1 MPKITYTDEVNAHFG
16 IPWTDD
22 LKYDKGELV
31 CALSPEEID
40 RLTIEDPERAQTLT
54 RLLMDQPASEKED
67 PIQWGWT
74 LPGWRRVME
83 RFDKDK
89 IHVIMGGNRSSKT
102 FFANRMLVHLA
113 QTIPEAEIRSMHV
126 SEERSISDA
135 QRYIWQNLPARY
147 KRAKKKSA
155 NHSLQYNQKNG
166 FNAGKAIFPP
176 TDPNA
181 ERGSTIFFNNYRQ
194 FMADPQIF
202 EGWAAHCIHADEEIP
217 ENIFTSLLARL
228 TDFKGRLILT
238 FTTLQGWTPLINS
251 LLKGAETVRTRY
263 SELLQRDL
271 PVEQISANWPD
282 CRIHYFWTQDSP
294 FIDGKELMRTYSK
307 QPLETKLARLYGIPS
322 KSFEGRFPKFSRE
335 TNVVEHSKIPFI
347 ADPSINATRYF
358 ICDPGGSKPWSAMW
372 VGVIPDGRAYVY
384 REFPDQSMG
393 GPWAL
398 PHVNGAGKSVGKPGP
413 GQKPLG
419 WGYIQYR
426 DHFLDLEG
434 GEDIFERIVDPRMG
448 SATVRTKE
456 GESNIINTMS
466 NLGFVFRS
474 APGVDIEAGIAKIND
489 ALSWDDTEPM
499 NDENTPKLFVSDH
512 CENTISALM
521 EYTADATR
529 SSAFKD
535 FPDCLRYF
543 YVSGPDH
550 ISESS
555 LQATGGG
562 GY

>member
-1 MPKITYTDEVNAHFG
+1 MPKITYTDEVDAHFG

-102 FFANRMLVHLA
+102 FFANRMLLHLA
-113 QTIPEAEIRSMHV
+113 QSIPEAEIRSMHV
-126 SEERSISDA
+126 SEERSISDS
-135 QRYIWQNLPARY
+135 QRYIWQNLPGRY
-147 KRAKKKSA
+147 KRTKKKSS

-166 FNAGKAIFPP
+166 FNAGKAILPP

-181 ERGSTIFFNNYRQ
+181 ERGSTIYFNNYRQ
-194 FMADPQIF
+194 YMADPQIF
-202 EGWAAHCIHADEEIP
+202 EGWSAHCIHMDEEVP
-217 ENIFTSLLARL
+217 ESIFNTLLGR
-228 TDFKGRLILT
+228 TVDYHGRLILT

-263 SELLQRDL
+263 SEILQREL
-271 PVEQISANWPD
+271 PVEQVSANWPD

-294 FIDGKELMRTYSK
+294 FIDGKELIRTYSK
-307 QPLETKLARLYGIPS
+307 QPQEVKLARLFGIPS
-322 KSFEGRFPKFSRE
+322 KSFEGRFPKFNRE
-335 TNVVEHSKIPFI
+335 SNVIEHEQIPFI
-347 ADPSINATRYF
+347 KDPSIDVTRYF
-358 ICDPGGSKPWSAMW
+358 ICDPGGSKPWVALW
-372 VGVIPDGRAYVY
+372 AGVMRDGRIFIY
-384 REFPDQSMG
+384 REFPDSTMG
-393 GPWAL
+393 AWAL

-413 GQKPLG
+413 GQRPLG
-419 WGYIQYR
+419 WGYIEYR
-426 DHFLDLEG
+426 DHFEDLED

-448 SATVRTKE
+448 AATVRTKE

-466 NLGFVFRS
+466 NLGFVFRA

-499 NDENTPKLFVSDH
+499 TVDNTPKLFVSDR
-512 CENTISALM
+512 CDNTVSSMM
-521 EYTADATR
+521 EYSGQSR
-529 SSAFKD
+529 SEHWKD
-535 FPDCLRYF
+535 QIDCLRYLM
-543 YVSGPDH
+543 VSGADY

>member
-1 MPKITYTDEVNAHFG
+1 
-16 IPWTDD
+16 
-22 LKYDKGELV
+22 
-31 CALSPEEID
+31 
-40 RLTIEDPERAQTLT
+40 
-54 RLLMDQPASEKED
+54 
-67 PIQWGWT
+67 
-74 LPGWRRVME
+74 ME

-147 KRAKKKSA
+147 KRTKKKSA

-217 ENIFTSLLARL
+217 EAIFSSILARL

-294 FIDGKELMRTYSK
+294 FVDGAELIRTYSK

-322 KSFEGRFPKFSRE
+322 KSFEGRFPKFNRE

-347 ADPSINATRYF
+347 ADPSINATRYM
-358 ICDPGGSKPWSAMW
+358 ICDPGGSKPWSAIW
-372 VGVIPDGRAYVY
+372 IGVISDGRAYVY

-426 DHFLDLEG
+426 DHFLELEG

-448 SATVRTKE
+448 AATVRTKE

-550 ISESS
+550 VTESS

>member
-102 FFANRMLVHLA
+102 FFANRMLLHLA
-113 QTIPEAEIRSMHV
+113 QSIPEAEIRSMHV
-126 SEERSISDA
+126 SEERSISDS
-135 QRYIWQNLPARY
+135 QRYIWQNLPGRY
-147 KRAKKKSA
+147 KRTKKKSS

-166 FNAGKAIFPP
+166 FNAGKAILPP

-181 ERGSTIFFNNYRQ
+181 ERGSTIYFNNYRQ
-194 FMADPQIF
+194 YMADPQIF
-202 EGWAAHCIHADEEIP
+202 EGWSAHCIHMDEEVP
-217 ENIFTSLLARL
+217 ESIFNTLLGR
-228 TDFKGRLILT
+228 TVDYHGRLILT

-263 SELLQRDL
+263 SEILQREL
-271 PVEQISANWPD
+271 PVEQVSANWPD

-294 FIDGKELMRTYSK
+294 FIDGKELIRTYSK
-307 QPLETKLARLYGIPS
+307 QPQEVKLARLFGIPS
-322 KSFEGRFPKFSRE
+322 KSFEGRFPKFNRE
-335 TNVVEHSKIPFI
+335 SNVIEHEQIPFI
-347 ADPSINATRYF
+347 KDPSIDVTRYF
-358 ICDPGGSKPWSAMW
+358 ICDPGGSKPWVALW
-372 VGVIPDGRAYVY
+372 AGVMRDGRIFIY
-384 REFPDQSMG
+384 REFPDSTMG
-393 GPWAL
+393 AWAL

-413 GQKPLG
+413 GQRPLG
-419 WGYIQYR
+419 WGYIEYR
-426 DHFLDLEG
+426 DHFEDLED

-448 SATVRTKE
+448 AATVRTKE

-466 NLGFVFRS
+466 NLGFVFRA

-499 NDENTPKLFVSDH
+499 TVDNTPKLFVSDR
-512 CENTISALM
+512 CDNTVSSMM
-521 EYTADATR
+521 EYSGQSR
-529 SSAFKD
+529 SEHWKD
-535 FPDCLRYF
+535 QIDCLRYLM
-543 YVSGPDH
+543 VSGADY

>member
-1 MPKITYTDEVNAHFG
+1 MPKITYTDEVDARFG

-22 LKYDKGELV
+22 LKYEKGELV

-54 RLLMDQPASEKED
+54 RLLMDQPTSEKED

-102 FFANRMLVHLA
+102 YFANRMLVHLA
-113 QTIPEAEIRSMHV
+113 QSIPEAEIRSMHV
-126 SEERSISDA
+126 TEERSIADA

-147 KRAKKKSA
+147 KRTKKKSA
-155 NHSLQYNQKNG
+155 THSLQYNQKNG
-166 FNAGKAIFPP
+166 FNAAKAILPP

-181 ERGSTIFFNNYRQ
+181 ERGSTIYFNNYRQ
-194 FMADPQIF
+194 YMADPQIF
-202 EGWAAHCIHADEEIP
+202 EGWSAHCIHMDEEVP
-217 ENIFTSLLARL
+217 ESIFNTLLGR
-228 TDFKGRLILT
+228 TVDYHGRLILT

-263 SELLQRDL
+263 SELLQREL

-294 FIDGKELMRTYSK
+294 FIDGHELVRTYSK
-307 QPLETKLARLYGIPS
+307 QPQEVKLARLYGIPS
-322 KSFEGRFPKFSRE
+322 KSFQGRFPKFNRE
-335 TNVVEHSKIPFI
+335 TNVVEHEQIPFI
-347 ADPSINATRYF
+347 KDPSIDVTRYF
-358 ICDPGGSKPWSAMW
+358 ICDPGGSKPWVALW
-372 VGVIPDGRAYVY
+372 VGVIPDCRAYVY
-384 REFPDQSMG
+384 REFPDSTMG
-393 GPWAL
+393 AWAL

-413 GQKPLG
+413 GQRPLG
-419 WGYIQYR
+419 WGYIDYKN
-426 DHFLDLEG
+426 HFEDLED

-448 SATVRTKE
+448 AATVRTKE

-466 NLGFVFRS
+466 NLGFVFRA

-499 NDENTPKLFVSDH
+499 TVDNTPKLFVSDH
-512 CENTISALM
+512 CENTISSMM
-521 EYTADATR
+521 EYSGQSR
-529 SSAFKD
+529 SEHWKD
-535 FPDCLRYF
+535 QVDCVRYLM
-543 YVSGPDH
+543 VSGAEY

>member
-102 FFANRMLVHLA
+102 FFANRMLLHLA
-113 QTIPEAEIRSMHV
+113 QSIPEAEIRSMHV
-126 SEERSISDA
+126 SEERSISDS
-135 QRYIWQNLPARY
+135 QRYIWQNLPGRY
-147 KRAKKKSA
+147 KRTKKKSS

-166 FNAGKAIFPP
+166 FNAGKAILPP

-181 ERGSTIFFNNYRQ
+181 ERGSTIYFNNYRQ
-194 FMADPQIF
+194 YMADPQIF
-202 EGWAAHCIHADEEIP
+202 EGWSAHCIHMDEEVP
-217 ENIFTSLLARL
+217 ESIFNTLLGR
-228 TDFKGRLILT
+228 TVDYHGRLILT

-263 SELLQRDL
+263 SEILQREL
-271 PVEQISANWPD
+271 PVEQVSANWPD

-294 FIDGKELMRTYSK
+294 FIDGKELIRTYSK
-307 QPLETKLARLYGIPS
+307 QPQEVKLARLFGIPS
-322 KSFEGRFPKFSRE
+322 KSFEGRFPKFNRE
-335 TNVVEHSKIPFI
+335 SNVIEHEQIPFI
-347 ADPSINATRYF
+347 KDPSIDVTRYF
-358 ICDPGGSKPWSAMW
+358 ICDPGGSKPWVALW
-372 VGVIPDGRAYVY
+372 AGVMRDGRIFIY
-384 REFPDQSMG
+384 REFPDSTMG
-393 GPWAL
+393 AWAL

-413 GQKPLG
+413 GQRPLG
-419 WGYIQYR
+419 WGYIDYKN
-426 DHFLDLEG
+426 HFEDLED

-448 SATVRTKE
+448 AATVRTKE

-466 NLGFVFRS
+466 NLGFVFRA

-499 NDENTPKLFVSDH
+499 TVDNTPKLFVSDR
-512 CENTISALM
+512 CDNTVSSMM
-521 EYTADATR
+521 EYSGQSR
-529 SSAFKD
+529 SEHWKD
-535 FPDCLRYF
+535 QIDCLRYLM
-543 YVSGPDH
+543 VSGADH

>member
-1 MPKITYTDEVNAHFG
+1 MPKITYTDEVDARFG

-40 RLTIEDPERAQTLT
+40 RLTIEDPARAETLT
-54 RLLMDQPASEKED
+54 RLLMDQPNSEKED
-67 PIQWGWT
+67 PIEWGWT
-74 LPGWRRVME
+74 LPGWRRIME

-102 FFANRMLVHLA
+102 YFATRMLVHLA

-126 SEERSISDA
+126 SEERSISDS
-135 QRYIWQNLPARY
+135 QRYVWENLPMRY
-147 KRAKKKSA
+147 KRSKKKSA

-166 FNAGKAIFPP
+166 FNAGKAILPP
-176 TDPNA
+176 TEPTA
-181 ERGSTIFFNNYRQ
+181 ERGSTIYFNNYRQ
-194 FMADPQIF
+194 YMADPQIF
-202 EGWAAHCIHADEEIP
+202 EGWAAHVIHADEEIP
-217 ENIFTSLLARL
+217 EAIFSSLLARL

-263 SELLQRDL
+263 SELLQREL
-271 PVEQISANWPD
+271 PVEQISVNWPD

-294 FIDGKELMRTYSK
+294 FVDGQELVRTYSK

-322 KSFEGRFPKFSRE
+322 KSFEGRFPKFTRE
-335 TNVVEHSKIPFI
+335 TNVVEHEKIPFI
-347 ADPSINATRYF
+347 ADQTINATRYF
-358 ICDPGGSKPWSAMW
+358 ICDPGGSKPWVGIW
-372 VGVIPDGRAYVY
+372 VGVMEDGRMFIY
-384 REFPDQSMG
+384 REFPDSTMG
-393 GPWAL
+393 AWAL

-419 WGYIQYR
+419 WGYVQYKN
-426 DHFLDLEG
+426 HFEDLEG
-434 GEDIFERIVDPRMG
+434 GETIFERIVDPRMG
-448 SATVRTKE
+448 STTVRTKE

-466 NLGFVFRS
+466 NLGFVFRA

-499 NDENTPKLFVSDH
+499 TEENTPKLFVSDR
-512 CENTISALM
+512 CENTITSM
-521 EYTADATR
+521 IEYSGQSRTEH
-529 SSAFKD
+529 FKD
-535 FPDCLRYF
+535 FIDCIRYLM
-543 YVSGPDH
+543 VSGPEH
-550 ISESS
+550 ITSAK
-555 LQATGGG
+555 LAVTGGG

>member
-102 FFANRMLVHLA
+102 FFANRMLLHLA
-113 QTIPEAEIRSMHV
+113 QSIPEAEIRSMHV
-126 SEERSISDA
+126 SEERSISDS
-135 QRYIWQNLPARY
+135 QRYIWQNLPGRY
-147 KRAKKKSA
+147 KRTKKKSS

-166 FNAGKAIFPP
+166 FNAGKAILPP

-181 ERGSTIFFNNYRQ
+181 ERGSTIYFNNYRQ
-194 FMADPQIF
+194 YMADPQIF
-202 EGWAAHCIHADEEIP
+202 EGWSAHCIHMDEEVP
-217 ENIFTSLLARL
+217 ESIFNTLLGR
-228 TDFKGRLILT
+228 TVDYHGRLILT

-263 SELLQRDL
+263 SEILQREL
-271 PVEQISANWPD
+271 PVEQVSANWPD

-294 FIDGKELMRTYSK
+294 FIDGKELIRTYSK
-307 QPLETKLARLYGIPS
+307 QPQEVKLARLFGIPS
-322 KSFEGRFPKFSRE
+322 KSFEGRFPKFNRE
-335 TNVVEHSKIPFI
+335 SNVIEHEQIPFI
-347 ADPSINATRYF
+347 KDPSIDVTRYF
-358 ICDPGGSKPWSAMW
+358 IGDPGGSKPWVALW
-372 VGVIPDGRAYVY
+372 AGVMRDGRIFIY
-384 REFPDQSMG
+384 REFPDSTMG
-393 GPWAL
+393 AWAL

-413 GQKPLG
+413 GQRPLG
-419 WGYIQYR
+419 WGYIEYR
-426 DHFLDLEG
+426 DHFEDLED

-448 SATVRTKE
+448 AATVRTKE

-466 NLGFVFRS
+466 NLGFVFRA

-499 NDENTPKLFVSDH
+499 TVDNTPKLFVSDR
-512 CENTISALM
+512 CDNTVSSMM
-521 EYTADATR
+521 EYSGQSR
-529 SSAFKD
+529 SEHWKD
-535 FPDCLRYF
+535 QIDCLRYLM
-543 YVSGPDH
+543 VSGADH

>member
-54 RLLMDQPASEKED
+54 RLLMDQPGSEKED

-102 FFANRMLVHLA
+102 FFANRMLLHLA
-113 QTIPEAEIRSMHV
+113 QSIPEAEIRSMHV
-126 SEERSISDA
+126 SEERSISDS
-135 QRYIWQNLPARY
+135 QRYIWQNLPGRY
-147 KRAKKKSA
+147 KRTKKKSS

-166 FNAGKAIFPP
+166 FNAGKAILPP

-181 ERGSTIFFNNYRQ
+181 ERGSTIYFNNYRQ
-194 FMADPQIF
+194 YMADPQIF
-202 EGWAAHCIHADEEIP
+202 EGWSAHCIHMDEEVP
-217 ENIFTSLLARL
+217 ESIFNTLLGR
-228 TDFKGRLILT
+228 TVDYHGRLILT

-263 SELLQRDL
+263 SEILQREL
-271 PVEQISANWPD
+271 PVEQVSANWPD

-294 FIDGKELMRTYSK
+294 FIDGKELIRTYSK
-307 QPLETKLARLYGIPS
+307 QPQEVKLARLFGIPS
-322 KSFEGRFPKFSRE
+322 KSFEGRFPKFNRE
-335 TNVVEHSKIPFI
+335 SNVIEHEQIPFI
-347 ADPSINATRYF
+347 KDPSIDVTRYF
-358 ICDPGGSKPWSAMW
+358 ICDPGGSKPWVALW
-372 VGVIPDGRAYVY
+372 AGVMRDGRIFIY
-384 REFPDQSMG
+384 REFPDSTMG
-393 GPWAL
+393 AWAL

-413 GQKPLG
+413 GQRPLG
-419 WGYIQYR
+419 WGYIDYKN
-426 DHFLDLEG
+426 HFEDLED

-448 SATVRTKE
+448 AATVRTKE

-466 NLGFVFRS
+466 NLGFVFRA

-499 NDENTPKLFVSDH
+499 TVDNTPKLFVSDR
-512 CENTISALM
+512 CDNTVSSMM
-521 EYTADATR
+521 EYSGQSR
-529 SSAFKD
+529 SEHWKD
-535 FPDCLRYF
+535 QIDCLRYLM
-543 YVSGPDH
+543 VSGADY

>member
-1 MPKITYTDEVNAHFG
+1 MPKITYTDEVDARFG

-54 RLLMDQPASEKED
+54 RLLMDQPGSEKED

-74 LPGWRRVME
+74 LPSWRRVME

-89 IHVIMGGNRSSKT
+89 IHVICGGNRAAKT

-126 SEERSISDA
+126 SEERSIADS
-135 QRYIWQNLPARY
+135 QRYVWQNLPARY

-181 ERGSTIFFNNYRQ
+181 ERGSTIYFNNYRQ
-194 FMADPQIF
+194 YMADPQIF

-217 ENIFTSLLARL
+217 EAIFSSILARL

-263 SELLQRDL
+263 SDLLQRDL

-294 FIDGKELMRTYSK
+294 FVDGAELIRTYSK

-322 KSFEGRFPKFSRE
+322 KSFEGRFPKFQRE
-335 TNVVEHSKIPFI
+335 SNVIEHSKIPFI

-358 ICDPGGSKPWSAMW
+358 ICDPGGSKPWSAIW
-372 VGVIPDGRAYVY
+372 IGVISDGRAYVY

-426 DHFLDLEG
+426 DHFLELEG

-499 NDENTPKLFVSDH
+499 TDKNTPKLFVSDH

-550 ISESS
+550 VTESS
-555 LQATGGG
+555 LQATVGG

>member
-31 CALSPEEID
+31 CALTPEEID

-54 RLLMDQPASEKED
+54 RLLMDQPGSEKED

-372 VGVIPDGRAYVY
+372 IGVIPDGRAYVY